1 MISFQSVSLG
11 FLQLGFHI
19 TAFLA
24 DLSEANGRPGNLI
37 YAHSQWKYSPLTLV
51 LGKRGGGYCSYS
63 LGSLGGASCLA
74 CASVLSS
81 VTVIVAKAF
90 HPLFFLQA
98 PNLLVHW
105 GRLLVPGAVG
115 HDYMANITG
124 FETTTRD
131 RECVSNRDYCC
142 ASPRLLYYLLC
153 ICWEHCSWLLIAFSI
168 FLCLMMSFQAFLL
181 SQTSWEQRNV
191 CSVMLPFY

>member
-1 MISFQSVSLG
+1 MV
-11 FLQLGFHI
+11 
-19 TAFLA
+19 TAVIVW
-24 DLSEANGRPGNLI
+24 G
-37 YAHSQWKYSPLTLV
+37 V
-51 LGKRGGGYCSYS
+51 LGVPVVLPVHQFC
-63 LGSLGGASCLA
+63 
-74 CASVLSS
+74 LSS

-105 GRLLVPGAVG
+105 CRLLVPGAVG

-124 FETTTRD
+124 FETTARD

-153 ICWEHCSWLLIAFSI
+153 ICWEHCS
-168 FLCLMMSFQAFLL
+168 
-181 SQTSWEQRNV
+181 
-191 CSVMLPFY
+191 

>member
-1 MISFQSVSLG
+1 MVFGSLCDMISFQSISLG

-81 VTVIVAKAF
+81 VTIIVAKAF
-90 HPLFFLQA
+90 HPLFFFTGSKFTGTLG
-98 PNLLVHW
+98 PSF
-105 GRLLVPGAVG
+105 GAW
-115 HDYMANITG
+115 
-124 FETTTRD
+124 
-131 RECVSNRDYCC
+131 CC
-142 ASPRLLYYLLC
+142 WP
-153 ICWEHCSWLLIAFSI
+153 
-168 FLCLMMSFQAFLL
+168 
-181 SQTSWEQRNV
+181 
-191 CSVMLPFY
+191 